1 VIEFNEN
8 GGGDGDDFIKHS
20 PSEKKGKV
28 FKHLMTSHGTL
39 RFVTLLTKANSRYM
53 D

>member
-1 VIEFNEN
+1 VIEFNKD
-8 GGGDGDDFIKHS
+8 GGGNGDDVIKHS
-20 PSEKKGKV
+20 RSGEKAKV

-39 RFVTLLTKANSRYM
+39 LFVTLLTKANRRYM